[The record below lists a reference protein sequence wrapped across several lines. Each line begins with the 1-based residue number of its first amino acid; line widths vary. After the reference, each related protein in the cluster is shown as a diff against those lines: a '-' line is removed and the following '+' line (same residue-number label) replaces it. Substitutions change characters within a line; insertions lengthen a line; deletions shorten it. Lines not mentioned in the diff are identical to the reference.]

1 MGQLPK
7 LKDHVIIFQP
17 ELYYSY
23 TTYYCII
30 KLFATCVS
38 PSLFFSPRRC
48 SYSLKCNATRPLC
61 AALLVWL
68 LSLLCALTLQ
78 SPNPLS
84 SLIIITWAVF
94 RCRNVRPD
102 LAAAAT
108 VFLSEHC
115 SSFCF
120 LVQKIVQKLIN

>member
-38 PSLFFSPRRC
+38 PSLFFFFSETLQLLPEMQRHSALVRGAACLASFLAVC
-48 SYSLKCNATRPLC
+48 SHTPESKPTLKPYHHHLLSEWRVLC
-61 AALLVWL
+61 AH
-68 LSLLCALTLQ
+68 
-78 SPNPLS
+78 N
-84 SLIIITWAVF
+84 I
-94 RCRNVRPD
+94 
-102 LAAAAT
+102 
-108 VFLSEHC
+108 
-115 SSFCF
+115 
-120 LVQKIVQKLIN
+120 